1 MESRFTVQF
10 FRGTE
15 GDGAPLS
22 FTEIEPAVAGEA
34 ANVMSKAEIFATWE
48 RIKYKYPEQIMVVT
62 DGKIVACSTIAV
74 TVPRELVWL
83 YDSAQ
88 DRLDAKISHLKRS

>member
-10 FRGTE
+10 FRATE
-15 GDGAPLS
+15 SHGAPLS

-34 ANVMSKAEIFATWE
+34 AKVMSKAEIFATWE
-48 RIKYKYPEQIMVVT
+48 RIKYKYPQQIIVLAE
-62 DGKIVACSTIAV
+62 DKIIACSTFAV
-74 TVPRELVWL
+74 TVPRELIWL

-88 DRLDAKISHLKRS
+88 DRLDAKISHLKR